1 VSRITT
7 YQHAFVEAFPTAPEP
22 GVLYVSVDFATTM
35 HLCMCGCRQEVV
47 APLDP
52 TDWTVQF
59 DGRSVS
65 LTPSIGNW
73 SLPCQSHYFLTRG
86 QVRWA
91 GRWNKTQIDA
101 GRARDTAAKERLYGQ
116 AKHASS
122 TDLPG
127 ATRPGWLRRW
137 WAKTRGQ

>member
-1 VSRITT
+1 MSRITI
-7 YQHAFVEAFPTAPEP
+7 YQHAFVDAFPTAPEP

-73 SLPCQSHYFLTRG
+73 SLPCQSHYVLARG

-91 GRWNKTQIDA
+91 RRWNTAQINA
-101 GRARDTAAKERLYGQ
+101 GRARATVAKERQYGRAQ
-116 AKHASS
+116 DTTS
-122 TDLPG
+122 TDVSRT
-127 ATRPGWLRRW
+127 TRPGRVGRW
-137 WAKTRGQ
+137 WAKTRGR